1 MQTTCGLK
9 WTDTFIS
16 FDNIEEPRT
25 TDILGVTFQAP
36 ESYVPSFYITSW
48 EEDPQMAA
56 LIPKV
61 MEITPKNSLSNI
73 YAKYDELQYAYNPS
87 YASFQY
93 DFKVRS
99 FGKTSYSIVISGS
112 LNEPKKQLLK
122 AVCYMI
128 SSTPE
133 TLYNVIVHDHNE
145 SAFLTSYEEKHFGDF
160 SIHAVTNLG
169 ISSVLPS
176 AVYFVTHNE
185 RNITKSIPKTSKQ
198 TNAPS
203 RYELKFEVE
212 LEHLDNLVDGKLY
225 LRMNDIMYFEKTSG
239 YKNTDYY
246 FESSNPDVLEAT
258 MGGSKYWLE
267 GKKKGTAIL
276 TTKKIQ
282 NGKHTIVNQV
292 QVVVG
297 QSRFYTRS
305 LNIGLEMGPPILDS
319 NKVLPG
325 LELFYDD
332 PIYTYRPHDES
343 ILKMTGYYEIG
354 PWKHED
360 YTAVGYGT
368 TKVDVVEIINGK
380 EKVLDTFTLNVLEPR
395 LRAWSENITIKQS
408 RVRAI
413 WNFFSFDYDY
423 IVDEIIFESENPSII
438 DRKNDIFV
446 STQTGTTKLHM
457 YYKYK
462 GKKLHLG
469 TSNVTVIP

>member
-239 YKNTDYY
+239 YKNTDVTWGR
-246 FESSNPDVLEAT
+246 SRCH
-258 MGGSKYWLE
+258 
-267 GKKKGTAIL
+267 IL
-276 TTKKIQ
+276 CI
-282 NGKHTIVNQV
+282 IPLLIPVN
-292 QVVVG
+292 
-297 QSRFYTRS
+297 
-305 LNIGLEMGPPILDS
+305 L
-319 NKVLPG
+319 
-325 LELFYDD
+325 
-332 PIYTYRPHDES
+332 S
-343 ILKMTGYYEIG
+343 ICL
-354 PWKHED
+354 
-360 YTAVGYGT
+360 
-368 TKVDVVEIINGK
+368 
-380 EKVLDTFTLNVLEPR
+380 
-395 LRAWSENITIKQS
+395 
-408 RVRAI
+408 
-413 WNFFSFDYDY
+413 
-423 IVDEIIFESENPSII
+423 I
-438 DRKNDIFV
+438 DK
-446 STQTGTTKLHM
+446 
-457 YYKYK
+457 
-462 GKKLHLG
+462 
-469 TSNVTVIP
+469 P